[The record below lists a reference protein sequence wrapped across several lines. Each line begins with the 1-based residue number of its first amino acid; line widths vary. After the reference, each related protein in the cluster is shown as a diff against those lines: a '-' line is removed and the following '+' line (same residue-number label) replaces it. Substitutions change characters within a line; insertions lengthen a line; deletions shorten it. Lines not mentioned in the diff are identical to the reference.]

1 MISPPQVVRER
12 LDHRGYIRFKSAP
25 VVSRNLCPPKTNTPR
40 DRFLV
45 SCEGSQN
52 QGLRRIV

>member
-1 MISPPQVVRER
+1 MISTPQVVRER
-12 LDHRGYIRFKSAP
+12 LDHRGYTRFKSAP
-25 VVSRNLCPPKTNTPR
+25 VVSRNLCPSKTNTPR

-52 QGLRRIV
+52 